1 MAYEKKDIILDWIPT
16 DALVEWAKAH
26 FYHLPES
33 INHAE
38 IGYKE
43 WMITMQEIQCE
54 LNSRNMWVVLEIK
67 QTENFNETS

>member
-1 MAYEKKDIILDWIPT
+1 
-16 DALVEWAKAH
+16 
-26 FYHLPES
+26 LPES

-54 LNSRNMWVVLEIK
+54 LNSRNMWLVLETK
-67 QTENFNETS
+67 RTEDLNETS